1 MEPKDFYF
9 QLVHDRGDDFFF
21 ITPKEYYDREGCLPD
36 DSRMTDGFLP
46 QGFGKTQESIYEFE
60 GNPKLGRDIL
70 LNLGMVE
77 INFGLTPGEP
87 VREGDDDYDEG
98 QEYNGEEDE
107 EGEDELDKLLNNGAS
122 PVNNFDYKN
131 LSTDQLLRHKK
142 VMVDNEDYMEAAK
155 IQKELDSR
163 N

>member
-9 QLVHDRGDDFFF
+9 QLVNDRGDDFFF

-36 DSRMTDGFLP
+36 DSRMTDRVLP
-46 QGFGKTQESIYEFE
+46 QGFEKTQESIYEFD

-70 LNLGMVE
+70 INLGMVE

-87 VREGDDDYDEG
+87 VRDEDEGYDEG
-98 QEYNGEEDE
+98 QDYHKEEEEDE
-107 EGEDELDKLLNNGAS
+107 NDLDELLKDDSKVKPKS
-122 PVNNFDYKN
+122 FDYAN